1 MSLSKEIYSELE
13 SIVGKEHISDKQH
26 VLAGNRAK
34 TPDYPFEFKSAEAIV
49 RPGSV
54 EELQA
59 VVKLCNKYGI
69 IYAPMVSGV
78 MPTAFA
84 SRPNTIIVQLSR
96 MNKIVE
102 INEEDRYVI
111 LEPGVRHV
119 QLYPELRK
127 RGFSYTA
134 ASVGPGGSVLANF
147 SSTSGDHHT
156 QYGSSRA
163 NRYLL
168 GVEMILPNGEII
180 RTGSLQ
186 TNSGWFCPDGPGP
199 SLRGIVKGYC
209 GNHAQFGIIT
219 RIAIAID
226 PCKGPSELD
235 MGGVSP
241 HHHVRMNTPLSKVF
255 VFKFDNIDQIKDAM
269 LRLGEAEVGSTV
281 LKYFYLPATLM
292 MTDSA
297 NHFWQKWEEETKEEL
312 RMTMVVHLATRSE
325 AEMEYEE
332 TIVNDVVSEIGG
344 MRIKPEIEAWWEEH
358 MDFFMIVS
366 RLQSVLRL
374 GGGWAPLKLASDS
387 VSHICDVGKGLG
399 TFIHNFTDT
408 GKLFDAP
415 EDYQIIPMEY
425 GHFAHIELLIMWDRD
440 DREKVMGVGE
450 FRAACTQYDLENHM
464 HGEMPNLHGPAT
476 AKNGPL
482 YSNYH
487 YWLPKLKEAFDP
499 NNVANPML

>member
-1 MSLSKEIYSELE
+1 MSLSREIYSEFE
-13 SIVGKEHISDKQH
+13 AIVGSEHISDKPH

-34 TPDYPFEFKSAEAIV
+34 TPDYPLEYKSAEAII

-69 IYAPMVSGV
+69 VYAPMVSGV

-84 SRPNTIIVQLSR
+84 THDNTVILQLSR
-96 MNKIVE
+96 MNRIVE

-111 LEPGVRHV
+111 IEPGVRHV

-147 SSTSGDHHT
+147 TSTSGDHHT
-156 QYGSSRA
+156 QYGNSRA

-168 GVEMILPNGEII
+168 GVEMILPDGEII

-186 TNSGWFCPDGPGP
+186 TDSGWFCPDGPGP
-199 SLRGIVKGYC
+199 GLRGIVKGYC

-226 PCKGPSELD
+226 PCKGPAELD

-241 HHHVRMNTPLSKVF
+241 HHHVRMNTLSKVY
-255 VFKFDNIDQIKDAM
+255 VYKFDNLDDLRDAM
-269 LRLGEAEVGSTV
+269 LRLGEAEIGSTV

-312 RMTMVVHLATRSE
+312 RMTMVVHLAPRSE
-325 AEMEYEE
+325 AELEYEE
-332 TIVNDVVSEIGG
+332 TILREITSELGG
-344 MRIKPEIEAWWEEH
+344 VRIKRELEQWWEEH

-374 GGGWAPLKLASDS
+374 GGGWAPIKLASES
-387 VSHICDVGKGLG
+387 LTHICEVGKNIGS
-399 TFIHNFTDT
+399 FITKYTET
-408 GKLFDAP
+408 GKIFDAP

-425 GHFAHIELLIMWDRD
+425 GHFAHIELLFMWDRD
-440 DREKVMGVGE
+440 DPAAMKGVGE
-450 FRAACTQYDLENHM
+450 FRAECRQSDLDKNF
-464 HGEMPNLHGPAT
+464 HGEMPNFLSPA
-476 AKNGPL
+476 AMELGPL
-482 YSNYH
+482 YSNFH
-487 YWLPKLKEAFDP
+487 IWLKQLKEAFDP
-499 NNVANPML
+499 RNVARPML

>member
-1 MSLSKEIYSELE
+1 MSLSREIYSEFE
-13 SIVGKEHISDKQH
+13 AVVGSANISDKPH
-26 VLAGNRAK
+26 ILAGNRAK
-34 TPDYPFEFKSAEAIV
+34 TPDYPLEYKSAEAII
-49 RPGSV
+49 RPGCV

-59 VVKLCNKYGI
+59 VVKLCNKHGI
-69 IYAPMVSGV
+69 VYAPMVSGV

-84 SRPNTIIVQLSR
+84 THDNTVIIQLSR

-111 LEPGVRHV
+111 IEPGVRHV

-147 SSTSGDHHT
+147 TSTSGDHHT
-156 QYGSSRA
+156 QYGNSRA

-168 GVEMILPNGEII
+168 GVEMILPDGEII

-199 SLRGIVKGYC
+199 GLRGIVKGYC

-226 PCKGPSELD
+226 PCRGPAELD

-241 HHHVRMNTPLSKVF
+241 HHHVRMNKNSKVF
-255 VFKFDNIDQIKDAM
+255 VYKFENLDNLREAM
-269 LRLGEAEVGSTV
+269 LKLGEAEVGSTV

-312 RMTMVVHLATRSE
+312 KMTMVVHLAPRSE
-325 AEMEYEE
+325 AELEYEE
-332 TIVNDVVSEIGG
+332 AIVREITEPLGG
-344 MRIKPEIEAWWEEH
+344 VRIKRDLEAWWEEH

-374 GGGWAPLKLASDS
+374 GGGWAPIKLASES
-387 VSHICDVGKGLG
+387 VTHICEVGKNIGN
-399 TFIHNFTDT
+399 FITKYTET
-408 GKLFDAP
+408 GKIFDAP

-425 GHFAHIELLIMWDRD
+425 GHFAHIELLFMWDR
-440 DREKVMGVGE
+440 ENPAAMKGVGE
-450 FRAACTQYDLENHM
+450 FRAECRQVDLDKNL
-464 HGEMPNLHGPAT
+464 HGEMPGFLSPSALEL
-476 AKNGPL
+476 GPL
-482 YSNYH
+482 YSNFH
-487 YWLPKLKEAFDP
+487 IWLKQLKEAFDP
-499 NNVANPML
+499 KNVARPML

>member
-1 MSLSKEIYSELE
+1 MSLSREIYNEFAA
-13 SIVGKEHISDKQH
+13 IVGEAHISDKQH
-26 VLAGNRAK
+26 ILAGNRAK
-34 TPDYPFEFKSAEAIV
+34 TPDYPFEYKSAEAIV

-69 IYAPMVSGV
+69 VYAPMVSGV

-84 SRPNTIIVQLSR
+84 THDNTIIIQLSR

-111 LEPGVRHV
+111 IEPGVRHV

-147 SSTSGDHHT
+147 TSTSGDHHT
-156 QYGSSRA
+156 QYGNSRA

-168 GVEMILPNGEII
+168 GVEMILPDGEII

-199 SLRGIVKGYC
+199 GLRGIIKGYC

-226 PCKGPSELD
+226 PCKGPAELD

-241 HHHVRMNTPLSKVF
+241 HHHVRMNTLSKVF
-255 VFKFDNIDQIKDAM
+255 VYKFDNIDQIRDAM

-297 NHFWQKWEEETKEEL
+297 NHFWKMWEEETKEEL
-312 RMTMVVHLATRSE
+312 RMTLVVHLAPRSA
-325 AEMEYEE
+325 AELEYEE
-332 TIVNDVVSEIGG
+332 AIVHEITSELGG
-344 MRIKPEIEAWWEEH
+344 VRIKRELEAWWEEH

-374 GGGWAPLKLASDS
+374 GGGWAPIKLASES
-387 VSHICDVGKGLG
+387 VSHICEVGKNIGN
-399 TFIHNFTDT
+399 FITKYTET
-408 GKLFDAP
+408 GKIFDAP

-425 GHFAHIELLIMWDRD
+425 GHFAHIELLFMWDRED
-440 DREKVMGVGE
+440 PAAMKGVGE
-450 FRAACTQYDLENHM
+450 FRAECRQSDLDKNF
-464 HGEMPNLHGPAT
+464 HGEMPGFLSPSAMEL
-476 AKNGPL
+476 GPL
-482 YSNYH
+482 YSNFH
-487 YWLPKLKEAFDP
+487 IWLKQLKEAFDP
-499 NNVANPML
+499 KNVARPML

>member
-1 MSLSKEIYSELE
+1 MSLSVEIYKELE
-13 SIVGKEHISDKQH
+13 AIVGCENITDKPHI
-26 VLAGNRAK
+26 LAGNRAK
-34 TPDYPFEFKSAEAIV
+34 TPDYPLEYKSAEAIV
-49 RPGSV
+49 RPGNTD
-54 EELQA
+54 ELQA

-69 IYAPMVSGV
+69 IFAPMVSGV

-84 SRPNTIIVQLSR
+84 SRPNTIIIQLSR

-111 LEPGVRHV
+111 IEPGVRHV

-156 QYGSSRA
+156 QYGNSRA

-168 GVEMILPNGEII
+168 GVEMILPDGEII

-199 SLRGIVKGYC
+199 GLRGIVKGYC

-226 PCKGPSELD
+226 PCKGPAELD
-235 MGGVSP
+235 MGGISP
-241 HHHVRMNTPLSKVF
+241 HHHVRMNTCSKVY
-255 VFKFDNIDQIKDAM
+255 VYKFEDLDHLRDAM
-269 LRLGEAEVGSTV
+269 LKLGEAEVGSTV

-312 RMTMVVHLATRSE
+312 RMTLVVHLAPRSE
-325 AEMEYEE
+325 AELEYEE
-332 TIVNDVVSEIGG
+332 AILRDVIAETGG
-344 MRIKPEIEAWWEEH
+344 ARIKRELEAWWEEH

-374 GGGWAPLKLASDS
+374 GGGWAPIKLASES
-387 VSHICDVGKGLG
+387 VSHICDVGKNISN
-399 TFIHNFTDT
+399 FITKYTET
-408 GKLFDAP
+408 GKIFDAP

-425 GHFAHIELLIMWDRD
+425 GHFAHIELLFMWDRED
-440 DREKVMGVGE
+440 PAAMKGVGE
-450 FRAACTQYDLENHM
+450 FRAECRQTDLDNHY
-464 HGEMPNLHGPAT
+464 HGEMPGFLSPGALQL
-476 AKNGPL
+476 GPL
-482 YSNYH
+482 YSNFH
-487 YWLPKLKEAFDP
+487 IWLKQLKEAFDP
-499 NNVANPML
+499 NNIACPML